1 LIIRVDGRA
10 SREALTDLLA
20 FSNTVS
26 QVIYARVPD
35 GLKEAADAYAGE
47 RGTTLTGAVVD
58 LLERGLAAVS
68 DEESVGDLHA
78 NLARAVAEKAQI
90 AAALQSA
97 TNELAVL
104 NTFAQRASVAV
115 GKCPNPEC
123 RKEISGYDLL
133 GAGKCGHCGQALTSL
148 IAPASGSST
157 LDQREVMVLL
167 GALGA
172 VLAIAYLAS
181 Q

>member
-1 LIIRVDGRA
+1 M
-10 SREALTDLLA
+10 
-20 FSNTVS
+20 S

-35 GLKEAADAYAGE
+35 GLKEAADAYASQ
-47 RGTTLTGAVVD
+47 RGVTLTGAVVD

-68 DEESVGDLHA
+68 DEQSVSELQA
-78 NLARAVAEKAQI
+78 NLARAVAEKAQVESELS
-90 AAALQSA
+90 AAS
-97 TNELAVL
+97 NELAVL
-104 NTFAQRASVAV
+104 KTFAERASVTV

-123 RKEISGYDLL
+123 RKAISGYDLL
-133 GAGKCGHCGQALTSL
+133 GTGKCGHCGQALTSL
-148 IAPASGSST
+148 IGPASGSST

-172 VLAIAYLAS
+172 VLVFAYLAS